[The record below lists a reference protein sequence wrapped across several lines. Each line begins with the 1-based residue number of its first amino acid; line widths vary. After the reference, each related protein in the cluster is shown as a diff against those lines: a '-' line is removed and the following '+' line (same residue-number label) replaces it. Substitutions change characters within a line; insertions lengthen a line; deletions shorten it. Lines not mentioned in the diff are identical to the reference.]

1 MSVWI
6 IAPSE
11 PIPKKT
17 KNRIFREGKICDFF
31 LKRKKK
37 VTWFA
42 SSFNHHQKKK
52 YIFKK
57 RKEYLS
63 NNYSIHYLK
72 SLGYKKNFSFRRLLD
87 HLVVG
92 LDFFIFA
99 IKAKKPEII
108 IASYP
113 PIETAFFAT
122 CIARLRNIRIVIDYR
137 DAWPDTFLV
146 NKNFLILNLLKVF
159 LMPYFAMRFFILR
172 NAEIITISKGF
183 SRYLLKKFNTKSNY
197 FYLSSKERIEKK
209 ESNSFFIKKEK
220 IKISSSNFNIVFLGN
235 YNENKFNFNDINLIS
250 EKLSKLSKKI
260 KIYLFGEKSFF
271 SIKTYSLKQ
280 NQNIFYLDWIN
291 NKEIDEVLKI
301 SHVGLA
307 PYKTTWDFKISIP
320 NKISEYLSAGL
331 PVIHSLRG
339 ETKLYLEDKKCG
351 FYYQTS
357 EDLFNMIKNLFLDKK
372 YYKKYSLNSKKA
384 YQLFSDKEFKKN
396 LNVFFSN

>member
-17 KNRIFREGKICDFF
+17 KNRIFREGKICNFF
-31 LKRKKK
+31 LKKEKK
-37 VTWFA
+37 VTWFT

-52 YIFKK
+52 YIFEK
-57 RKEYLS
+57 RNEYLG
-63 NNYSIHYLK
+63 NNYFIHYLK

-122 CIARLRNIRIVIDYR
+122 FIAKLRKIRIVIDYR

-146 NKNFLILNLLKVF
+146 NQNFLILNLLKVLLLPYF
-159 LMPYFAMRFFILR
+159 LMRHFILK

-183 SRYLLKKFNTKSNY
+183 SRYLLKKFNKKSSY
-197 FYLSSKERIEKK
+197 FYLSSKERVAKK
-209 ESNSFFIKKEK
+209 ENNYFFIKKEK
-220 IKISSSNFNIVFLGN
+220 IEIKNSNFNIVFFGN
-235 YNENKFNFNDINLIS
+235 YNKNKFNFNDINSIS
-250 EKLSKLSKKI
+250 DKLSKLSKKI

-271 SIKTYSLKQ
+271 SINTSPLKK
-280 NQNIFYLDWIN
+280 NENIFYLDWIN

-331 PVIHSLRG
+331 PIIHSLRG
-339 ETKLYLEDKKCG
+339 ETKLYLEKKKCG

-357 EDLFNMIKNLFLDKK
+357 DDLFNVIKNLFCYKK
-372 YYKKYSLNSKKA
+372 NYKKYSLNSKKA
-384 YQLFSDKEFKKN
+384 YQLFSDKEFEKK
-396 LNVFFSN
+396 LNVFFN